1 MKTLSISA
9 FLCVAIYLS
18 IAKADDTEIF
28 FSQNAGAANSQ
39 ANLILILDNS
49 GSMNNDGVSGNT
61 TKLEDMKTAM
71 FKILDAASNVNIGIV
86 NFLNSS
92 ENHGSRLVYPV
103 TSVNELGAREAMKRV
118 VENIQG
124 NTNTPIVGALYESM
138 MVFRGGGIEE
148 SSSRYTSPMMS
159 ECQANK
165 VVLLSDGQPYKNEAV
180 AKTESLIGASCANTG
195 TSDSEIGRKC
205 GYELAEWM
213 YKTNHEPSWTEPS
226 NVSISTIGFN
236 ITSSFLQDVADL
248 GGGDYYEASS
258 SDDLVEVFTSILTN
272 VVDMNSSF
280 EAPAISI
287 DQFNRMSHSNELYF
301 AMFKPETSSG
311 WSGNLKRYQTIFD
324 GTNMIV
330 GDVNGDN
337 AIDSDT
343 GLFLD
348 SSTSFWSRGNDGGDV
363 GSGGAASQLDSD
375 NRNVLTHITG
385 SSGSVDRGGEIISD
399 RLISSNTSLAGY
411 FPDMS
416 EAERESVINWARGE
430 DVNDEVA
437 GSDERNHMGD
447 ILHSSP
453 VIVNYA
459 SDSLIYVGT
468 NDGFLHAIKK
478 STGEEIFSF
487 IPEEL
492 IPNLSNI
499 YNKTESLDR
508 PYGLDGDIA
517 LMHDDDNG
525 NLIVDGT
532 EKAYLIFGMRRGGRN
547 YYAMDIA
554 NPNVPKL
561 LWKIEGG
568 SGEFSRLGQSWSKPI
583 PTKIFFKGNEKSVL
597 IFGGGYDPINH
608 DPSETDEMTT
618 SRSSDSYGNT
628 LYIVDAETGD
638 LIWNAY
644 DDVRG
649 VATDMKYS
657 IPSDLRV
664 IDINGDS
671 FADRIYV
678 GDMGGQLW
686 RFDINSYHQNDGSQL
701 VDGGMVADLSTGSN
715 HIRFYNEPD
724 AAFVSYGGERFM
736 SLSIGSGWR
745 AHPLD
750 MDVQDSFFMVRD
762 NSPLSKPEGYGKL
775 SGNVWNPIRVSDLSN
790 VTRSISDDDEVD
802 LEGWMLNLTTDGEKN
817 LSRATTINNQ
827 VIFTTY
833 APSQLTDPCQ
843 PVLGQGYVYALD
855 VVTGDPALA
864 LSGSSSASGTVE
876 DRKKILKTQVIPPA
890 ASALLIDTGN
900 GIQGSIM
907 VGAENVLSDL
917 PFSEL
922 TKRTYWQD
930 RLRGNRTIS
939 Q

>member
-9 FLCVAIYLS
+9 LLCVAIFSS

-28 FSQNAGAANSQ
+28 FSQSAGAASTQ

-49 GSMNNDGVSGNT
+49 GSMLRDGVSGNT
-61 TKLEDMKTAM
+61 SKLEDLKTAM
-71 FKILDAASNVNIGIV
+71 HRILDVAANVNIGIV
-86 NFLNSS
+86 NFMSTS
-92 ENHGSRLVYPV
+92 ENHRSRLVYPV
-103 TSVNELGAREAMKRV
+103 TSINEPGARDEMKRV
-118 VENIQG
+118 VDSMEG
-124 NTNTPIVGALYESM
+124 ETYTPIVGALYESM
-138 MVFRGGGIEE
+138 MVFRGGQIEE
-148 SSSRYTSPMMS
+148 TTATYTSPMVS

-165 VVLLSDGQPYKNEAV
+165 IVLLSDGQPFKNEAV
-180 AKTESLIGASCANTG
+180 SKTESLIGASCAPTG

-205 GYELAEWM
+205 GYELAEWI
-213 YKTNHEPSWTEPS
+213 YQTDHQPSWTEPS

-236 ITSSFLQDVADL
+236 INSSFLNDVASL
-248 GGGDYYEASS
+248 GGGNYYEADS
-258 SDDLVEVFTSILTN
+258 SDELIEVFTDILTN
-272 VVDMNSSF
+272 VIDTSSTF

-287 DQFNRMSHSNELYF
+287 NQFNRMSHSNDLYF
-301 AMFKPETSSG
+301 AMFKPEISSG

-324 GTNMIV
+324 GNNMIV
-330 GDVNGDN
+330 SDVNGDN
-337 AIDSDT
+337 AIDSST

-348 SSTSFWSRGNDGGDV
+348 SSRSFWSNGNDGGDV
-363 GSGGAASQLDSD
+363 RLGGAASRLESD
-375 NRNVLTHITG
+375 NRNVLTHIAGSTG
-385 SSGSVDRGGEIISD
+385 TIDRGGEIISD
-399 RLISSNTSLAGY
+399 RFVSSNTSLAGY
-411 FPDMS
+411 FPGMTES
-416 EAERESVINWARGE
+416 ERESLIDWARGK
-430 DVNDEVA
+430 DVNDEIV

-459 SDSLIYVGT
+459 SDSLIFVGT
-468 NDGFLHAIKK
+468 NDGFLHGIIK
-478 STGEEIFSF
+478 STGQELFSF

-492 IPNLSNI
+492 IANLSDI

-517 LMHDDDNG
+517 LMHDDNNG
-525 NLIVDGT
+525 NSLVDTT
-532 EKAYLIFGMRRGGRN
+532 EKAYLLFGMRRGGRN

-554 NPNVPKL
+554 NPNNPKL

-583 PTKIFFKGNEKSVL
+583 PTKIFYKGNEKSVL

-608 DPSETDEMTT
+608 DPSDIDDTTT
-618 SRSSDSYGNT
+618 SRSSDRYGNT
-628 LYIVDAETGD
+628 VFIVDADTGD
-638 LIWNAY
+638 LIWSAY

-649 VATDMKYS
+649 IAPDMKYS

-671 FADRIYV
+671 YADRIYV

-701 VDGGMVADLSTGSN
+701 VDGGMVADLSTGTN
-715 HIRFYNEPD
+715 PIRFYNEPD

-750 MDVQDSFFMVRD
+750 MDVQDSFFMIRD

-775 SGNVWNPIRVSDLSN
+775 SGNVWDPIKVSDLSD
-790 VTRSISDDDEVD
+790 VTRSVSEDDEVD
-802 LEGWMLNLTTDGEKN
+802 SEGWMLKLTTDGEKN

-833 APSQLTDPCQ
+833 APSQVTDPCQ

-855 VVTGDPALA
+855 VATGDPALA
-864 LSGSSSASGTVE
+864 LSGSSSGSGSVE
-876 DRKKILKTQVIPPA
+876 DRKKVLKTQVIPPA

-930 RLRGNRTIS
+930 RLRGNRTIN